1 VEKGCM
7 RSISILVYYLLFV
20 FFIPSIVWGQTRQ
33 ALRQTA
39 VQQLQKELFLPA
51 LGTLNDAIKQEP
63 NASDLYFFRGYA
75 KFGLDDFLGAEKDYS
90 RSLELFPYQPDV
102 LMNRAIVRSQM
113 DKFQEAFRDFE
124 LALELDSADA
134 NIFSNRARVN
144 LIAKNLDEC
153 IIDCYHAMAL
163 GDSSELIYL
172 LKGSAEMGLGNHY
185 TAITSFQ
192 KAVARN
198 PENPMALIQY
208 GAAYMELKQYDS
220 ANYYFN
226 KAIELTSENIYALFN
241 RALARI
247 NTKDKD
253 GALSDL
259 NEVISLSPY
268 NSYAYFNRAIILN
281 EMKRKDEAIRDLS
294 VVIQL
299 NPDNLISYY
308 YRGLLRNENR
318 DLHGAIEDFSR
329 VIELYPDYTDA
340 YMARSRVR
348 EQLKDRKGAA
358 RDYQLGLESL
368 ERNKNRPDTL
378 AFDEKN
384 YLENLIKLSGSFE
397 EMNTMTSKF
406 QNQYVDI
413 GLAPIFTLFYGH
425 ARYDQIEL
433 YDSYPREHYY
443 TSIIS
448 LANKPFLV
456 NDSVKLSTIE
466 RQTHLLDSVSKNPE
480 SYLIRGVNY
489 AGLDE
494 FNLALSD
501 YDTAL
506 LLDPDFVLLHFAR
519 GNALYGLYHA
529 RKEEAEAEKLPGI
542 GEQPEPEVN
551 PEQVARDSAMLVSIV
566 TAYTIAIQ
574 LDPDFPFVYYNRGVV
589 LAEEGRYEA
598 ALKDF
603 QRAVDR
609 KKTFAEGYYNLGL
622 IYLLMKDKNRGCV
635 YLSQAGE
642 LGIADAYRVMKRF
655 CYE

>member
-1 VEKGCM
+1 M
-7 RSISILVYYLLFV
+7 RSPLSGII
-20 FFIPSIVWGQTRQ
+20 FIVLGCCIPFYGLTQTRQ

-39 VQQLQKELFLPA
+39 VQQLQKELYLPA

-113 DKFQEAFRDFE
+113 DKLEEAFHDFD
-124 LALELDSADA
+124 LALELDSSDA
-134 NIFSNRARVN
+134 NIYANRARVH
-144 LIAKNLDEC
+144 LIAKNLDDC
-153 IIDCYHAMAL
+153 INDCYHAIDL
-163 GDSSELIYL
+163 GDSSELVYL

-185 TAITSFQ
+185 TAISSFQ
-192 KAVARN
+192 KALKID
-198 PENPMALIQY
+198 PTNPMALIQY
-208 GAAYMELKQYDS
+208 GAAFMELKRYDS
-220 ANYYFN
+220 ANHYFN
-226 KAIELTSENIYALFN
+226 EALELSTENVYALFN

-247 NTKDKD
+247 NLKHHED
-253 GALSDL
+253 ALEDL
-259 NEVISLSPY
+259 NQVISLSPY

-281 EMKRKDEAIRDLS
+281 EMKRKEDAIRDLS

-308 YRGLLRNENR
+308 YRGLLRNENH
-318 DLHGAIEDFSR
+318 DLHGAIDDFTK
-329 VIELYPDYTDA
+329 VIELFPDYTDA

-397 EMNTMTSKF
+397 EMNTMSSKF

-413 GLAPIFTLFYGH
+413 RLAPVFTLFYGH

-433 YDSYPREHYY
+433 YDSYPRENYY

-448 LANKPFLV
+448 LSNKPFLV
-456 NDSVKLSTIE
+456 NDSTKLSAIA
-466 RQTHLLDSVSKNPE
+466 RQTHLLDSVSQNPE
-480 SYLIRGVNY
+480 SYLIRAVNY

-494 FNLALSD
+494 FHLALSD

-506 LLDPDFVLLHFAR
+506 QLDPDFVLLHFGK

-529 RKEEAEAEKLPGI
+529 RLEEVDAQKLPGI
-542 GEQPEPEVN
+542 GEQPDLLPDPQREAE
-551 PEQVARDSAMLVSIV
+551 DSTLLVSILSAYN
-566 TAYTIAIQ
+566 TAID
-574 LDPDFPFVYYNRGVV
+574 LDPDFPFVYYNRGIV
-589 LAEEGRYEA
+589 LAEQGRYEA
-598 ALKDF
+598 ALLDF

-622 IYLLMKDKNRGCV
+622 IYLLLKDKNRGCV